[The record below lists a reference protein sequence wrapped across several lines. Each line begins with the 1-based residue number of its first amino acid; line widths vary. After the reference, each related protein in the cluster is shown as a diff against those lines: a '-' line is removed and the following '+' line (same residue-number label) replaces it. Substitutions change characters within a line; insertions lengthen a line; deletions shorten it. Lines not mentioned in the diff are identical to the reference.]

1 MVKALVFILE
11 LAPEIV
17 VLNVSFTEFTL
28 VIFTHLKLSPLWI
41 PDENFL
47 DTRRAWSNV
56 KTIARNIFGCIPIK
70 VHIVVFNQLRIIAQ
84 KLRLLFLLDLV

>member
-17 VLNVSFTEFTL
+17 VLNVSFAEFTL
-28 VIFTHLKLSPLWI
+28 IIFAHLELSPLWI

-47 DTRRAWSNV
+47 DTRRAWSDV
-56 KTIARNIFGCIPIK
+56 KTIAGNVVGRIPIK
-70 VHIVVFNQLRIIAQ
+70 VHIVSVVFNQLI
-84 KLRLLFLLDLV
+84 